1 MKNIL
6 LTLLFLGTLS
16 ALSRAQIVN
25 TQPLP
30 EHSTPLVNLP
40 AAYARA
46 MDAFQKGDYVKSYRL
61 FEGFYAE
68 RGVDEELSSSA
79 KYYSAES
86 LLRLNQVDA
95 ATAEFSYFT
104 GKYTESNFRADALYK
119 LGTLYYRKKEYAE
132 ARETFKTLI
141 EDYPYNEYVGS
152 AMYLTGDSYSQEAR
166 YDEAIKYLDDA
177 IVARNNSKYKPNSI
191 YLLGIIYEKKG
202 DYRQAVAN
210 YDTLLAYY
218 KTSPL
223 APHAQIRIG
232 LCYFEL
238 KEYDNAILEL
248 NDPLIKELADS
259 LQTEAKY
266 ILANSYYRLREYK
279 EAGETYNEILGE
291 KPNTQVDRNVKY
303 GLAWVNFQQAK
314 YEESYNLFSSLT
326 GKGEGDSVS
335 VKSLFWSAESRRYA
349 GKDDAA
355 LKIYDDF
362 LKRYPSSSLAS
373 QVRYLIGVVKYKTN
387 KETVSEEYL
396 KDAAG
401 SSDETV
407 RGRALAVLGEIRLK
421 AKDYPAAKK
430 YFSDALALQS
440 LAPELKNSS
449 MLGLGIADYYLNR
462 TDEAVS
468 SLNKLASEAPAFETG
483 KTHFYLAEAYFAKKD
498 FKKALKEYNAAGE
511 KEKELVPQV
520 LYGKAYTYF
529 NLKEFPNAS
538 YNFSEYLR
546 RYKNSPN
553 SNDAKLR
560 LADSY
565 YGEKKFAEASR
576 IYKEVFLAESSMSS
590 DYAYYQYAQALY
602 KAGNSNEAIREFS
615 SLQEK
620 FPDSKYVAESQ
631 YIIGWIFFQKG
642 NYRQAVAS
650 YHTLLSRYPS
660 SSVVPITYNS
670 IGNAYFNMGNY
681 DSSIVY
687 YNRVITGYPS
697 SSYAFDA
704 VMGIKDAYMADDKP
718 QQAVNFIDNYA
729 AENPQAANI
738 DQIMFRKG
746 DLYFNLRNYEMAK
759 KSYKDFVSQY
769 PKSPLVPDAYYAI
782 GKSAEILKQNEEALY
797 NFNIVFKSY
806 LTTDPGIASVLEMG
820 KIHSDL
826 KNYDAAISIYST
838 AIDKFPPESSR
849 IPEIMYNRAMAY
861 IAKGDLPKAYDDF
874 NYLIQYYSGTLFA
887 ADAKFEIA
895 LIELARKNFETT
907 DMLLKE
913 LSSERTDELGAKS
926 QYYYGVSLLE
936 QNKLDDAISALVRV
950 KFAFAGF
957 DEWLTSSYLK
967 LGECYEKKNDNNKA
981 REMYRMVVSRHRGDK
996 FGAEAQNKLRT
1007 LD

>member
-16 ALSRAQIVN
+16 VFSRAQIVN
-25 TQPLP
+25 TQKLP
-30 EHSTPLVNLP
+30 EHSTPVKNIP
-40 AAYARA
+40 AGYADA
-46 MDAFQKGDYVKSYRL
+46 MAAFQSGDYVKAYRL

-79 KYYSAES
+79 KYYSGES

-95 ATAEFSYFT
+95 AIAAFGYFT
-104 GKYTESNFRADALYK
+104 SKYTESNFRADALYK
-119 LGTLYYRKKEYAE
+119 LGTLYYRKHEYDN
-132 ARETFKTLI
+132 ARKAFKLLL
-141 EDYPYNEYVGS
+141 EDYPYNEYAGS
-152 AMYLTGDSYSQEAR
+152 AMYLIGDSYSQQMR
-166 YDEAIKYLDDA
+166 YDEAVKFLDDA
-177 IVARNNSKYKPNSI
+177 IAAKNNSKFKANSI
-191 YLLGIIYEKKG
+191 YLLANIYEKKG

-248 NDPLIKELADS
+248 NDPLIKDLADS
-259 LQTEAKY
+259 LQTEARY
-266 ILANSYYRLREYK
+266 ILANSHYRLREYND
-279 EAGETYNEILGE
+279 AAETYNQILKEDPKGPVE
-291 KPNTQVDRNVKY
+291 RNAKY

-314 YEESYNLFSSLT
+314 YDDAFNLFSSLT
-326 GKGEGDSVS
+326 RKGEGDSIS
-335 VKSLFWSAESRRYA
+335 VKSLFWSAECRRYA

-355 LKIYDDF
+355 LDLYDSF
-362 LKRYPSSSLAS
+362 LKTYPQSRLSS

-387 KETVSEEYL
+387 KESVSEEYL
-396 KDAAG
+396 KDAAK
-401 SSDETV
+401 SSDESV

-430 YFSDALALQS
+430 YFSDALALEKLVPDTKNRS
-440 LAPELKNSS
+440 L
-449 MLGLGIADYYLNR
+449 LGLGISNYYLNR
-462 TDEAVS
+462 IDEAVS
-468 SLNKLASEAPAFETG
+468 VLNKLAVESPSFESG
-483 KTHFYLAEAYFAKKD
+483 KTHFYLAESYFAGKD
-498 FKKALKEYNAAGE
+498 FKKAIKEYNAVGD
-511 KEKELVPQV
+511 KEKELIPQV

-529 NLKEFPNAS
+529 NLKEFPNSS
-538 YNFSEYLR
+538 YNFSEFLKK
-546 RYKNSPN
+546 YKDNPHFI
-553 SNDAKLR
+553 DAKLR

-565 YGEKKFAEASR
+565 YGEKKFADASR
-576 IYKEVFLAESSMSS
+576 IYKEVFLADNSMSS

-602 KAGNSNEAIREFS
+602 KAGNANEAIREFS
-615 SLQEK
+615 NLQEK
-620 FPDSKYVAESQ
+620 FPDSKYLAESQ

-642 NYRQAVAS
+642 NYRQAIES
-650 YHTLLSRYPS
+650 YHTLLSHYPS

-681 DSSIVY
+681 DSSITY
-687 YNRVITGYPS
+687 YNRVITGYPAG
-697 SSYAFDA
+697 SYAFDA
-704 VMGIKDAYMADDKP
+704 VMGVKDAYMADDKP
-718 QQAVNFIDNYA
+718 QQAVNFIDDYVA
-729 AENPQAANI
+729 RNPQAANI
-738 DQIMFRKG
+738 DQIMFKKG

-759 KSYKDFVSQY
+759 QSYKEFVSRY
-769 PKSPLVPDAYYAI
+769 PQSPLVPEAYYAI
-782 GKSAEILKQNEEALY
+782 GKSAGILKQNEEALY
-797 NFNIVFKSY
+797 NFNIVFKNY
-806 LTTDPGIASVLEMG
+806 LLSDPGIASVLEMG

-826 KNYDAAISIYST
+826 KNYDAAIGIYSA

-849 IPEIMYNRAMAY
+849 IPEIMFNRAMAY
-861 IAKGDLPKAYDDF
+861 ISKGDLQKAYDDF
-874 NYLIQYYSGTLFA
+874 NYLIQYYTSTIFA
-887 ADAKFEIA
+887 ADAKFEIS
-895 LIELARKNFETT
+895 LIELARKNFETS

-913 LSSERTDELGAKS
+913 LSSERTDELGAKA

-936 QNKLDDAISALVRV
+936 QNKVDDAISALVRV

-967 LGECYEKKNDNNKA
+967 LGECYQKKNDNTKA
-981 REMYRMVVSRHRGDK
+981 REMYQMVVSRHRGDK